1 MGDRNIAVLEMFC
14 GDDLLKVR
22 AQDMLERTH
31 LPGRNGNKIL
41 EKQGKAW

>member
-22 AQDMLERTH
+22 VQDMLKRTH
-31 LPGRNGNKIL
+31 IPGRSGSKIL
-41 EKQGKAW
+41 VK